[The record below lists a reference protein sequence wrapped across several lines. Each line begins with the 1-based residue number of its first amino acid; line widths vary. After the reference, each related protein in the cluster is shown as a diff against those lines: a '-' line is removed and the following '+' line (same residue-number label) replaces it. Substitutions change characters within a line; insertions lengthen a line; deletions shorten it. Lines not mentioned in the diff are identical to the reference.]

1 MWKHECE
8 NTGGETMAGKNMSV
22 ETLVGEAGDS
32 PLTILKTFLAKQD
45 LPSGNNVGGGIGI
58 AVSGGGDSMALLVAL
73 AAYCKQTN
81 TPLHA
86 ATVHHHLR
94 PEADDDIALVQSVCA
109 DLSIPHA
116 VLSWQDWDGQGNL
129 QAQARMARR
138 HLIAE
143 WARGLGLSA
152 VLIAH
157 TADDVIE
164 TFMIRLARGSGVD
177 GLAMMRD
184 RFLAQG
190 VLWLRPF
197 LSVSRAALRDYL
209 REKNVSWAEDST
221 NEDDIFERVRVRKAL
236 PELAKLGIDPAR
248 IYTTA
253 QDLAG
258 ARQALDYRVRQLMTR
273 HISVAKTGSL
283 RVDWQGLSAEPLDFQ
298 RRVLMQC
305 FGFVAGA
312 GYPPRATAMTAL
324 FQHLTEGKRSTLAGC
339 IVGFVEADL
348 EISREP
354 KAMPICDV
362 LPEILGGAFVYD
374 NNWQIEITGEVA
386 GMQLRPLA
394 ETGIMLCKNWRD
406 AGLSR
411 QALSATPALWQGDS
425 LIAAP
430 FLPDADNADKSVLIK
445 CVFNGERLTD

>member
-1 MWKHECE
+1 
-8 NTGGETMAGKNMSV
+8 MAGKNMSV
-22 ETLVGEAGDS
+22 ETLAGEADDS

-45 LPSGNNVGGGIGI
+45 LPSANTVGGGIGI

-73 AAYCKQTN
+73 AAHCGQTG

-164 TFMIRLARGSGVD
+164 TFVIRLARGSGVD
-177 GLAMMRD
+177 GLAIMRD

-197 LSVSRAALRDYL
+197 LAVSRAALRDYL

-221 NEDDIFERVRVRKAL
+221 NEDEIFERVRVRKAL
-236 PELAKLGIDPAR
+236 PKLAKLGIDPAR

-258 ARQALDYRVRQLMTR
+258 ARQALDYRVRQLMAAYVR
-273 HISVAKTGSL
+273 SEKTGSL
-283 RVDWQGLSAEPLDFQ
+283 RVDWQGLSAEPFDFQ

-305 FGFVAGA
+305 FGFIAGA

-339 IVGFVEADL
+339 IVGFVDGSVGADL

-354 KAMPICDV
+354 KAMPICD
-362 LPEILGGAFVYD
+362 ISGGSFVYD

-386 GMQLRPLA
+386 RDMTRMQLRPLA
-394 ETGIMLCKNWRD
+394 ETGILLCKNWRD
-406 AGLSR
+406 TGLSR
-411 QALSATPALWQGDS
+411 QALAATPALWQGDN

-430 FLPDADNADKSVLIK
+430 FLPDTDNADKSVLIN
-445 CVFNGERLTD
+445 CVFNDERLVIND

>member
-1 MWKHECE
+1 MAGE
-8 NTGGETMAGKNMSV
+8 NMAGETMSV
-22 ETLVGEAGDS
+22 ENLAGEAGDS

-45 LPSGNNVGGGIGI
+45 LPSANTVGGGIGI

-73 AAYCKQTN
+73 AAHCGQTG

-94 PEADDDIALVQSVCA
+94 PEADDDIVLVQSVCA

-129 QAQARMARR
+129 QAHARMARR
-138 HLIAE
+138 HLIAG
-143 WARGLGLSA
+143 WARRLGLSA

-164 TFMIRLARGSGVD
+164 TFVIRLARGSGVD

-197 LSVSRAALRDYL
+197 LSISRTALRDYL
-209 REKNVSWAEDST
+209 REKGVSWAEDST
-221 NEDDIFERVRVRKAL
+221 NEDEIFERVRVRKAL

-248 IYTTA
+248 IYTTT

-273 HISVAKTGSL
+273 HINVAKTGSL
-283 RVDWQGLSAEPLDFQ
+283 RVDWQGLSAEPFDFQ

-305 FGFVAGA
+305 FGAIAGA

-339 IVGFVEADL
+339 IVGFVGAEL

-386 GMQLRPLA
+386 RDMTRMQLRPLA
-394 ETGIMLCKNWRD
+394 ETGILLCKNWRD

-430 FLPDADNADKSVLIK
+430 FLPDADNADKSVLIN
-445 CVFNGERLTD
+445 CVFNDERLVIND

>member
-1 MWKHECE
+1 
-8 NTGGETMAGKNMSV
+8 MSV
-22 ETLVGEAGDS
+22 ENLAGKAEDS

-45 LPSGNNVGGGIGI
+45 LPSGGTDGGIGI

-73 AAYCKQTN
+73 AAHCRQTN

-94 PEADDDIALVQSVCA
+94 PEADDDIVLVQSVCA

-143 WARGLGLSA
+143 WARRLGLSA

-164 TFMIRLARGSGVD
+164 TFVIRLARGSGVD

-221 NEDDIFERVRVRKAL
+221 NEDEIFERVRVRKAL
-236 PELAKLGIDPAR
+236 PGLAKLGIDPAR

-258 ARQALDYRVRQLMTR
+258 ARQALDYRVRQLMTQY
-273 HISVAKTGSL
+273 ISVAKTGSL
-283 RVDWQGLSAEPLDFQ
+283 RVDWQGLSAEPFDFQ

-305 FGFVAGA
+305 FGAIAGA

-339 IVGFVEADL
+339 IVGFVGADL

-354 KAMPICDV
+354 KAMPVCDV
-362 LPEILGGAFVYD
+362 LPEVLGEILGGAFVYD
-374 NNWQIEITGEVA
+374 NNWQIEITGEVM

-394 ETGIMLCKNWRD
+394 ETGILLCKNWRD

-411 QALSATPALWQGDS
+411 QALAATPALWQGDS

-430 FLPDADNADKSVLIK
+430 FLPDVDNADKSVLIN
-445 CVFNGERLTD
+445 CMFNCESFTPNT

>member
-1 MWKHECE
+1 
-8 NTGGETMAGKNMSV
+8 MSV

-32 PLTILKTFLAKQD
+32 PVTILKTFLAKQD
-45 LPSGNNVGGGIGI
+45 LPSGNTVGGAKGGIGI

-73 AAYCKQTN
+73 AAHCGQTN

-94 PEADDDIALVQSVCA
+94 KEADDDIVLVQSVCA
-109 DLSIPHA
+109 DLSIPHD

-143 WARGLGLSA
+143 WARRLGLSA

-164 TFMIRLARGSGVD
+164 TFVIRLARGSGVD

-221 NEDDIFERVRVRKAL
+221 NEDEIFERVRVRKAL

-258 ARQALDYRVRQLMTR
+258 ARQALDYRVRQLM
-273 HISVAKTGSL
+273 
-283 RVDWQGLSAEPLDFQ
+283 
-298 RRVLMQC
+298 
-305 FGFVAGA
+305 
-312 GYPPRATAMTAL
+312 ATA
-324 FQHLTEGKRSTLAGC
+324 
-339 IVGFVEADL
+339 
-348 EISREP
+348 
-354 KAMPICDV
+354 
-362 LPEILGGAFVYD
+362 Y
-374 NNWQIEITGEVA
+374 
-386 GMQLRPLA
+386 
-394 ETGIMLCKNWRD
+394 
-406 AGLSR
+406 
-411 QALSATPALWQGDS
+411 
-425 LIAAP
+425 
-430 FLPDADNADKSVLIK
+430 
-445 CVFNGERLTD
+445 

>member
-1 MWKHECE
+1 
-8 NTGGETMAGKNMSV
+8 MSV

-45 LPSGNNVGGGIGI
+45 LPSGGTDGGAKGGIGI

-73 AAYCKQTN
+73 AAHCRQTN

-94 PEADDDIALVQSVCA
+94 PEADDDIVLVQSVCA

-129 QAQARMARR
+129 QAHARMARR

-143 WARGLGLSA
+143 WARRLGLSA

-164 TFMIRLARGSGVD
+164 TFVIRLARGSGVD

-197 LSVSRAALRDYL
+197 LSISRAALRDYL

-221 NEDDIFERVRVRKAL
+221 NEDEIFERVRVRKAL

-283 RVDWQGLSAEPLDFQ
+283 RVDWQGLSAEPFDFQ

-305 FGFVAGA
+305 FGAIAGA

-339 IVGFVEADL
+339 IVGFVGADL

-354 KAMPICDV
+354 KAMSIYDV
-362 LPEILGGAFVYD
+362 SGEVLGEAFVYD
-374 NNWQIEITGEVA
+374 NNWQIEITGDAGDIA
-386 GMQLRPLA
+386 GMQLRPLG
-394 ETGIMLCKNWRD
+394 ETGILLCKNWRD
-406 AGLSR
+406 TGLSR
-411 QALSATPALWQGDS
+411 QALAATPALWQGDS

-430 FLPDADNADKSVLIK
+430 FLPDADNADKSVLIN
-445 CVFNGERLTD
+445 CVFNDERLVIND